1 MYTEISDQMKLHVIH
16 TGNFKLDGGAM
27 FGVIPKVIWNA
38 LNPSDEKNLCNWAMR
53 CLLVEDG
60 DRRILIDTG
69 IGNKQ
74 SEKFFGYY
82 YLNGSYSLA
91 SSLKNVGFLY
101 EDITDVLLT
110 HLHFD
115 HAGGAVHKGEDGA
128 LMPAFPNATYHV
140 TETQWNHALK
150 PNAREK
156 ASFLTE
162 NFLPLKDAGMLN
174 FVEHGEWLTPNI
186 RIRSVNG
193 HTMGMITPEITMGNT
208 KIIYCADLI
217 PSSAH
222 VPVHYTMGYDI
233 EPLVVMKEKEKLYA
247 EMEANKTIYFF
258 EHDIAMQCA
267 RLQCNERGQMEV
279 AEKGNLSDLL
289 N

>member
-1 MYTEISDQMKLHVIH
+1 MKLHVIH

-27 FGVIPKVIWNA
+27 FGVIPKVIWNTLCPA
-38 LNPSDEKNLCNWAMR
+38 DDKNLCNWAMR

-60 DRRILIDTG
+60 DRKILIDTG

-82 YLNGSYSLA
+82 YLNSNNSIA
-91 SSLKNVGFLY
+91 SSLNYAGISP

-115 HAGGAVHKGEDGA
+115 HVGGAVTKMADGT
-128 LMPAFPNATYHV
+128 LIPTFPRATYHV
-140 TETQWNHALK
+140 TETQWNHACN

-156 ASFLTE
+156 ASFLPE
-162 NFLPLKDAGMLN
+162 NFLPLQDCKVLN
-174 FVEHGEWLTPNI
+174 FVQHGDYLTPNFK
-186 RIRSVNG
+186 IRSVNG
-193 HTMGMITPEITMGNT
+193 HTMGMITPEISYNGKTV
-208 KIIYCADLI
+208 IYCADLV

-222 VPVHYTMGYDI
+222 IPVHYTMGYDI

-247 EMEANKTIYFF
+247 EMDEENTVYFF
-258 EHDIAMQCA
+258 EHDLETECA
-267 RLQCNERGQMEV
+267 RLARNDRGQMV
-279 AEKGNLSDLL
+279 AAERGNIADLL
-289 N
+289 F

>member
-1 MYTEISDQMKLHVIH
+1 MKLHVIH
-16 TGNFKLDGGAM
+16 SGNFKLDGGAM
-27 FGVIPKVIWNA
+27 FGVIPKVIWNT
-38 LNPSDEKNLCNWAMR
+38 LNTADEKNLCNWAMR

-60 DRRILIDTG
+60 NRKILIDTG

-82 YLNGSYSLA
+82 YLNGHYSIA
-91 SSLKNVGFLY
+91 SSLNNIGLTH

-115 HAGGAVHKGEDGA
+115 HVGGAVTQNSEGK
-128 LMPAFPNATYHV
+128 LMPAFPNAVYHV

-156 ASFLTE
+156 ASFLQE
-162 NFLPLKDAGMLN
+162 NFLPLHEAGVLN
-174 FVEHGEWLTPNI
+174 FVRHGQMLTTNL

-193 HTMGMITPEITMGNT
+193 HTMGMITPEINFHGHT
-208 KIIYCADLI
+208 IVYCADLI

-233 EPLVVMKEKEKLYA
+233 EPLVVMKEKEELYEEMDA
-247 EMEANKTIYFF
+247 EKTLYFF
-258 EHDIAMQCA
+258 EHDLETECA
-267 RLQCNERGQMEV
+267 RLMRNERGQMV
-279 AEKGNLSDLL
+279 IAEKGNLTDLL
-289 N
+289 G